1 MSIKRMA
8 TRFAAILL
16 TICILLSVPSV
27 TPDAAAKGL
36 DFSLIES
43 KLNTWQ
49 YYLCRTVMSV
59 SLKDYFDTGVLPSIT
74 AGQFFYEGG
83 AGGYPISII
92 AQNHFGIKMHSWDG
106 KVFDHKDDVVYNSY
120 ADLVNIKGES
130 YAKKASLWRA
140 YDSLEASIADHSAL
154 LLMYDRYD
162 IVLEAKDYEEAAY
175 ALVKSG
181 YCSGE
186 TYAVNL
192 IKFITSYG
200 FDQLDEVKKD
210 ENGVFGMIMDRSRV
224 DLALGQT
231 DTLTAAAYPPTEAS
245 LDVKWS
251 SSDPTVATVDQNGNI
266 VAVGQGYTL
275 ITAVYNGKEACSIVC
290 VDTNAHVMNQSLA
303 IFSEPSSDSNSLGKL
318 VRGQPVRVNSE
329 TIYTDEDGI
338 TYYSISARVGSK
350 NTPISGYASAT
361 NIHISGDAR
370 LSVGTP
376 TTVFRVDPGEIF
388 QIPVEVYAAELQGK
402 AMTWR
407 SSNSTVASVDSKGN
421 VVAVSEGLAMIS
433 LAFDGVNAL
442 TVTVYV
448 GHAAYEVLVANKN
461 VYLRAEP
468 TSGAEKLGLIRTGE
482 EVRLILDPGTGW
494 YQVLAVIDGVPME
507 GYCYSTNLVRP
518 DEEPPS
524 QDPSDDPSTDEPD
537 PPSEDTTEEPSDD
550 PSGDTS
556 GGETGGGSVITYPVG
571 QVDVEDSLNV
581 RATPGT
587 TGEKIAK
594 LGNGTQVL
602 ILEGPIH
609 VESEAVYT
617 DWYHIRFTYQN
628 EEMEGYVSTEY
639 ILLVGSVEVPVDPPP
654 PSSPTYPVED
664 LFVVD
669 IPAGTTLET
678 FLQGFERKVRI
689 YRADGTELTAKD
701 VIGTGDEIRFYIGQT
716 VIYTRQA
723 VVKGDMNGDGS
734 VTAVDYMMAKRTVL
748 GTYTPSPAAF
758 RAAAVTNGVT
768 VRAMDYVKIKRVVL
782 GTYAFPV

>member
-16 TICILLSVPSV
+16 TICILLSVPAVFPGETVS
-27 TPDAAAKGL
+27 AL
-36 DFSLIES
+36 DFSMVES

-49 YYLCRTVMSV
+49 YYLCRTAMSI
-59 SLKDYFDTGVLPSIT
+59 SLKDYYDTGVLPSIT
-74 AGQFFYEGG
+74 VGQFLYEGG

-92 AQNHFGIKMHSWDG
+92 AQNHFGIKMHSWQG

-154 LLMYDRYD
+154 LAQYDRYD
-162 IVLEAKDYEEAAY
+162 IVMQAKDYTEAAY
-175 ALVKSG
+175 ALVESG

-192 IKFITSYG
+192 IKYIKSYG
-200 FDQLDEVKKD
+200 FDQLDKVTKD
-210 ENGVFGMIMDRSRV
+210 ENGVFGMIMDRSRL

-231 DTLTAAAYPPTEAS
+231 DTLSATAYPPTEAS
-245 LDVKWS
+245 TPVVWS
-251 SSDPTVATVDQNGNI
+251 STDPTVATVDQYGNV

-275 ITAVYNGKEACSIVC
+275 ITAVYNGKEACAVVC

-303 IFSEPSSDSNSLGKL
+303 IFSEPTSDSNSLGKL

-329 TIYTDEDGI
+329 TVYTDEDGI

-350 NTPISGYASAT
+350 NTPISGYASAA
-361 NIHISGDAR
+361 NIHIGGDVR
-370 LSVGTP
+370 FSVGTP
-376 TTVFRVDPGEIF
+376 TTVFRVDPGAIF
-388 QIPVEVYAAELQGK
+388 QIPVEIYAEELK
-402 AMTWR
+402 DKTMTWR
-407 SSNSTVASVDSKGN
+407 SSNSTVASVDSLGN
-421 VVAVSEGLAMIS
+421 VIAISEGLAMLS
-433 LAFDGVNAL
+433 LAFDGVTAL
-442 TVTVYV
+442 NITVYV
-448 GHAAYEVLVANKN
+448 GHEAYETLVATKN

-468 TSGAEKLGLIRTGE
+468 ASGAEKLGLIRPDE
-482 EVRLILDPGTGW
+482 EVKLILDSGDGW
-494 YQVLAVIDGVPME
+494 YQVLAVINGVPTE
-507 GYCYSTNLVRP
+507 GYCYSSYLVRP
-518 DEEPPS
+518 N
-524 QDPSDDPSTDEPD
+524 QI
-537 PPSEDTTEEPSDD
+537 PPSEDPDPSDQPSDEPSDV
-550 PSGDTS
+550 PSDEPSDEPSEDTS
-556 GGETGGGSVITYPVG
+556 GGEGGGGSVITYLLG

-587 TGEKIAK
+587 SGEKIAK
-594 LGNGTQVL
+594 LGNGTRVI

-617 DWYHIRFTYQN
+617 DWYHIRFTYRE

-639 ILLVGSVEVPVDPPP
+639 VLLVGSVDIPADPTPP
-654 PSSPTYPVED
+654 TSPLYPVEE

-678 FLQGFERKVRI
+678 FLQGFERRVRI
-689 YRADGTELTAKD
+689 YRPDGTELTDTD
-701 VIGTGDEIRFYIGQT
+701 VIGTGDEIRFYIGHT

-723 VVKGDMNGDGS
+723 VVKGDMNGDGA
-734 VTAVDYMMAKRTVL
+734 VTPMDYMLAKRTVL
-748 GTYTPSPAAF
+748 GTYTPSPAAT
-758 RAAAVTNGVT
+758 RAAAVTNGVS
-768 VRAMDYVKIKRVVL
+768 VRPIDYVKIKRVVL
-782 GTYAFPV
+782 GTYTFPA